1 MDNGKPIPM
10 SIVQCP
16 SSIVHYP
23 MIKLAKEFSFFASH
37 PLGMRVLLITN
48 LIYGM
53 VNPIVELFI
62 GAYIMRNSSD
72 ISLVVIFQLA
82 VYTGIP
88 TTFMINGWLLNRFPI
103 ARLYSLGMLLSG
115 VSMFVMM
122 SLHQLDTTGIFFAG
136 LIMGLSYGFFW
147 ANRDFLALNTTKDAN
162 RNYYY
167 GIETFFYTITGI
179 VVPLAAGAFIAAS
192 DKNSWFN
199 GNGNTSYYIITVCVF
214 CLSILASVLVHR
226 GNFQNPKKAP
236 FIFLKFDK
244 LWYKMLGLASLKGV
258 AQGYIVTAP
267 TMLIMRLVGKE
278 GELGLI
284 QSVAA
289 LLSAILLYVLGR
301 TAKPEH
307 RLRIYLIGLS
317 LFVLG
322 ALFNAGLYS
331 ALGTILFVLCLIF
344 ARPLLDI
351 AYFPI
356 QLKVI
361 DIVAAK
367 EKRNEFT
374 YIFNHELGL
383 YIGRLLGCGLFIVL
397 ARYWSEYVA
406 LRYALLVIA
415 VVHFMGYFM
424 MRNISKEINNV
435 VEVQNLDDVSIKN

>member
-1 MDNGKPIPM
+1 MLQKL
-10 SIVQCP
+10 
-16 SSIVHYP
+16 VH
-23 MIKLAKEFSFFASH
+23 EFKFFNAH
-37 PLGMRVLLITN
+37 PLGMRTLLLTN
-48 LIYGM
+48 LIYALVM
-53 VNPIVELFI
+53 PIVELFI

-88 TTFMINGWLLNRFPI
+88 LTFMINGFLLNHFPI

-115 VSMFVMM
+115 VSMFAMM
-122 SLHQLDTTGIFFAG
+122 SLDNLDTLGVFLAG

-147 ANRDFLALNTTKDAN
+147 ANRDFLALNTTQDAN

-179 VVPLAAGAFIAAS
+179 VVPLAAGVFIATTE
-192 DKNSWFN
+192 KNGWFG
-199 GNGNTSYYIITVCVF
+199 GNVNVAYYGLTVFVF
-214 CLSILASVLVHR
+214 ALSVLASVLVHR
-226 GNFQNPKKAP
+226 GQFQNPRKAP
-236 FIFLKFDK
+236 FLFLKFDQ
-244 LWYKMLGLASLKGV
+244 LWNKMLGLAALKGV

-267 TMLIMRLVGKE
+267 TMLIMSLVGKE
-278 GELGLI
+278 GALGVI
-284 QSVAA
+284 QGVAA

-301 TAKPEH
+301 VSTPKH
-307 RLRIYLIGLS
+307 RLLIYGIGCA

-322 ALFNAGLYS
+322 ALFNAGMYS
-331 ALGTILFVLCLIF
+331 ALGVILFVLCLLF

-361 DIVAAK
+361 DVVSEK
-367 EKRNEFT
+367 EKRNEFA

-383 YIGRLLGCGLFIVL
+383 YIGRLFGCGLFIVL
-397 ARYWSEYVA
+397 ARYVSEYAA

-415 VVHFMGYFM
+415 VVHFMGWFA
-424 MRNISKEINNV
+424 MRGIVKEINTTG
-435 VEVQNLDDVSIKN
+435 VEEETPVIAPVH